1 MKSFPLGALSL
12 ALAMVPSTGI
22 TAESQAPSEARSET
36 AEAVHV
42 QPRERSFAPGS
53 AEDDDIQRKLE
64 SFNKAQ
70 QGLDKKFDKKL
81 IDHLSPL
88 LVCRSA
94 LPIGVRD

>member
-1 MKSFPLGALSL
+1 MKSFPLGALSF
-12 ALAMVPSTGI
+12 ALAMVPSAGI
-22 TAESQAPSEARSET
+22 TAEPRGPSEARREP

-70 QGLDKKFDKKL
+70 QDLDKMFDKKL
-81 IDHLSPL
+81 II
-88 LVCRSA
+88 CR
-94 LPIGVRD
+94 RC